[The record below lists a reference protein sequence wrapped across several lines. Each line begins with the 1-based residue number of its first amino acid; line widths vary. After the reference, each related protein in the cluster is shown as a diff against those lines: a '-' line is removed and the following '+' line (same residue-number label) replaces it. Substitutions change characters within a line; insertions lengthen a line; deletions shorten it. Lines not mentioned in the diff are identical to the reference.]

1 MPTWHPEKTEW
12 VEADIVS
19 SDLERIFAGADAVV
33 HLAWAIQPSRDL
45 PTLTR
50 INVVGSRRVFEAVAT
65 AGVPKL
71 VYASSVGAYAKGP
84 KDRAVDEDWPVGG
97 TPSSFYAR
105 HKAAVER
112 LLDEFEGRD
121 GSGVKV
127 VRLRPALIFK
137 GEAASEIRRLFAGPF
152 LPSFLLRDR
161 LIPVLP
167 RVPGLRFQAIH
178 SADVGRAY
186 ALAVVGD
193 ATGAFNLAAEPPLGP
208 EEIADILGART
219 FPLPA
224 SVLRQLADLSWR
236 LHLQPTPPGWL
247 DMALAVPLMS
257 AQRAADELG
266 WKPRF
271 SAVEAFEELFEG
283 MRRGAG
289 KSTPPLQSTGR
300 GGRLDE
306 LRTGVGGRQWAESP
320 EEKLVKHL
328 TDVHSI
334 EEQALTQMR
343 RAPKIAGEE
352 GLAKLF
358 EDHLAETEGQ
368 ERRVRARLEAHG
380 ADPSTTKDLAG
391 KLGAAGMLFF
401 AASQPDTPGKL
412 TAHAF
417 SYEHLEL
424 GAYELLKRT
433 AEMADDEETAQI
445 AAEIGAEEQQMADR
459 LEASFDLAVDASLA
473 GVEEAGLGSRLDSYL
488 ADAHAIEQQALQLL
502 EAAPKLVEDDALESL
517 FAEHLTETEEHERMV
532 RARLDARGAKPS
544 KIKDAALRVGGVGIG
559 TFFTAQP
566 DTAAKLTG
574 FAYAF
579 EHLEIA
585 AYELLKRV
593 ARRAGDE
600 ETVALADRILAEE
613 LAAARALAESWD
625 RATSPSHA

>member
-1 MPTWHPEKTEW
+1 MKVVVTGATGNVGTSVIEALWEMPEIERVTGLARRRPTWHPGNTEW
-12 VEADIVS
+12 VEADVTTS
-19 SDLERIFAGADAVV
+19 GLEKIFAGADAVI

-45 PTLTR
+45 ATLTR
-50 INVVGSRRVFEAVAT
+50 INVVGSRRVFEAVAA

-84 KDRAVDEDWPVGG
+84 KDQAVGEDWPVGG

-105 HKAAVER
+105 HKAAVEG
-112 LLDEFEGRD
+112 LLDDFERHNGAT
-121 GSGVKV
+121 KV
-127 VRLRPALIFK
+127 VRMRPALIFK
-137 GEAASEIRRLFAGPF
+137 GEAASEIRRLFVGPF

-161 LIPVLP
+161 LIPAVP
-167 RVPGLRFQAIH
+167 RVPGLRFQAVH

-208 EEIADILGART
+208 EEIADVLGART

-224 SVLRQLADLSWR
+224 GVLRQLANLSWR
-236 LHLQPTPPGWL
+236 LRLQPTPPGWL

-257 AQRAADELG
+257 AQRAAAELG

-271 SAVEAFEELFEG
+271 SAIEAFEELFEG

-320 EEKLVKHL
+320 EEKLVSHL

-343 RAPKIAGEE
+343 QAPKIAGAE

-358 EDHLAETEGQ
+358 GDHLVETEDQ

-380 ADPSTTKDLAG
+380 GDPSTTKDLAG
-391 KLGAAGMLFF
+391 KLGGAGMLFF

-424 GAYELLKRT
+424 AAYELLKRT
-433 AEMADDEETAQI
+433 AE
-445 AAEIGAEEQQMADR
+445 
-459 LEASFDLAVDASLA
+459 L
-473 GVEEAGLGSRLDSYL
+473 
-488 ADAHAIEQQALQLL
+488 
-502 EAAPKLVEDDALESL
+502 
-517 FAEHLTETEEHERMV
+517 
-532 RARLDARGAKPS
+532 
-544 KIKDAALRVGGVGIG
+544 
-559 TFFTAQP
+559 
-566 DTAAKLTG
+566 
-574 FAYAF
+574 
-579 EHLEIA
+579 
-585 AYELLKRV
+585 
-593 ARRAGDE
+593 AGDE
-600 ETVALADRILAEE
+600 ETVADCRGDRGRGASDG
-613 LAAARALAESWD
+613 RAPGSLLRPCRRRVLGRCRGG
-625 RATSPSHA
+625 RAQQPAGQLPR